1 MWAGRV
7 WYGGMRGPDRVP
19 LEWVFL
25 SAALVLLDVVYHVRL
40 RGAVSAVIV
49 IMSAPFVAPYGRMG
63 VVGGAAVV

>member
-1 MWAGRV
+1 
-7 WYGGMRGPDRVP
+7 MRGPDRVP

-25 SAALVLLDVVYHVRL
+25 GAALVLLDIVYRPRLAL

-49 IMSAPFVAPYGRMG
+49 IMSPPFVAPHGGAG